1 MGQAF
6 IVRRGSSG
14 ATINFNNTS
23 LVSWLT
29 IPPTSAGVKNGASVS
44 TSTKAVNAGG
54 ENSSGLSGSVFGID
68 KNLTKTSFENL
79 TSLKKNHVGLEMN
92 GLAAF
97 AGGRNNGAN
106 FMTVDGFNP
115 KTGEKVALT
124 GIYYARG
131 NMAAASNGKDSAFF
145 GGDTREGGVFRTV
158 DWYTHDYTHTHFD
171 LDYPVSNAAAGS
183 IAGKI
188 FLAGGWY
195 SKGPTYYNYVRIFN
209 PDGTMSTGTNLSVP
223 RKNLI
228 CVTIGDRRILFVGGE
243 DANGILRNEID
254 VYGSDGS
261 RNTVKYLQKGITGMV
276 GMSFEDCAILLCGR
290 TISGV
295 SSKAYI
301 IDDNLT
307 ITEIDLGTVR
317 TNATAAKVGD
327 YGLLF
332 DGCSNAALSS
342 FVNSI
347 QALHVPKAI
356 TIPPGATYK
365 LGSMTT
371 EATATTFTTC
381 PLTTPKLT
389 GYIKISNIT
398 V

>member
-1 MGQAF
+1 
-6 IVRRGSSG
+6 
-14 ATINFNNTS
+14 
-23 LVSWLT
+23 
-29 IPPTSAGVKNGASVS
+29 VS

-54 ENSSGLSGSVFGID
+54 ENSSGPSGSVFAID

-79 TSLKKNHVGLEMN
+79 TSLKKNHAGLEMN

-97 AGGRNNGAN
+97 AGGRNNGTD

-115 KTGEKVALT
+115 ETGEKVALPE
-124 GIYYARG
+124 IYYARG

-145 GGDTREGGVFRTV
+145 GGDTRGGGVYRTV
-158 DWYTHDYTHTHFD
+158 DWYTHNFTHTHFD

-223 RKNLI
+223 RKNMA
-228 CVTIGDRRILFVGGE
+228 CGTIGNRYILFACGE
-243 DANGILRNEID
+243 DANGVIRNEID
-254 VYGSDGS
+254 VYTSDGT
-261 RNTVKYLQKGITGMV
+261 RVQVLRIPQGITNMV
-276 GMSFEDCAILLCGR
+276 ALSFEDCVIFCCGR
-290 TISGV
+290 KANGPTSL
-295 SSKAYI
+295 AYI
-301 IDDNLT
+301 IDNTLA
-307 ITEIDLGTVR
+307 ITTIDLGTVR

-332 DGCSNAALSS
+332 DGCSNASLSS

-365 LGSMTT
+365 LGTMTT

>member
-54 ENSSGLSGSVFGID
+54 ENSSGPSGSVFGID

-97 AGGRNNGAN
+97 AGGRNNGTD

-115 KTGEKVALT
+115 ETGEKVALPEM
-124 GIYYARG
+124 YYARG

-145 GGDTREGGVFRTV
+145 GGDTRGGGVYRTV

-209 PDGTMSTGTNLSVP
+209 PDGTMSTGTNLSAP
-223 RKNLI
+223 RKNMA
-228 CVTIGDRRILFVGGE
+228 CGTIGNRYILFACGE
-243 DANGILRNEID
+243 DANGVIRNEID
-254 VYGSDGS
+254 VYTSDGT
-261 RNTVKYLQKGITGMV
+261 RVQVLRIPQGITNMV
-276 GMSFEDCAILLCGR
+276 ALSFEDCVIFCCGR
-290 TISGV
+290 KANGPTSL
-295 SSKAYI
+295 AYI
-301 IDDNLT
+301 IDNTLA
-307 ITEIDLGTVR
+307 ITTIDLGTVR

-332 DGCSNAALSS
+332 DGCRNAALSS

-365 LGSMTT
+365 LGTMTT

>member
-1 MGQAF
+1 MGNAF
-6 IVRRGSSG
+6 ITRRGSSG
-14 ATINFNNTS
+14 ATMNFNNTS
-23 LVSWLT
+23 LASQFT
-29 IPPTSAGVKNGASVS
+29 ISPTSAGVKNGASVS

-54 ENSSGLSGSVFGID
+54 ENNSGLLGGVFGID
-68 KNLTKTSFENL
+68 KNFTKTSFSDL

-97 AGGRNNGAN
+97 AGGRNNGAD

-115 KTGEKVALT
+115 ETGEKVALPE
-124 GIYYARG
+124 IYYARG

-145 GGDTREGGVFRTV
+145 GGDTRGGGTFRTV
-158 DWYTHDYTHTHFD
+158 DWYTHNFTYTHFD
-171 LDYPVSNAAAGS
+171 LDYPVSNAAAGE

-195 SKGPTYYNYVRIFN
+195 ANGPTYYNNVRIFN
-209 PDGTMSTGTNLSVP
+209 PDGMASTGTNLSMP
-223 RKNLI
+223 RKNLT
-228 CVTIGDRRILFVGGE
+228 CVTIGDSRILFAGGE
-243 DANGILRNEID
+243 DANGILRNEVD
-254 VYGSDGS
+254 VYGSNGS
-261 RNTVKYLQKGITGMV
+261 RNKVKYLPKGLTGMV
-276 GMSFEDCAILLCGR
+276 GMSFEDCAVLLGGR
-290 TISGV
+290 TIRGV

-301 IDDNLT
+301 IDDALT

-317 TNATAAKVGD
+317 TNATAATVGD
-327 YGLLF
+327 YGFLF

-347 QALHVPKAI
+347 QVLHVPKAI
-356 TIPPGATYK
+356 TIPPGAKYK
-365 LGSMTT
+365 LGSMSTQ
-371 EATATTFTTC
+371 ATATTFTTY
-381 PLTTPKLT
+381 PLTTPKLS